1 MQEDVVLIR
10 LKNFICSHHHHRL
23 RVCLSQMGMV
33 APALTL
39 GSLKFLSSRAVVCNY
54 QGAEAAEGSRPG
66 NCALGGLSAGKIIE
80 GPKSRSGVW
89 GVDHGGRGRCW
100 GTSVCCH
107 AQPQQQQ
114 SAGEGE
120 VEGVVDGMRK
130 LLASEEKDLAT
141 QAARDL
147 VSSLDQQGRVA
158 LLSAFYSCGSDEDP
172 DAHFKEADVN
182 LDGMLDAKEFATY
195 AEAQAMKYGSST
207 KPLSTKQMV
216 QLFTRAAI
224 GMVGFGFTDNA
235 IMIIAGDAIQNSI
248 GATLGLTTLLSAG
261 LGNAVADLIGTA
273 FRGYIERWSG
283 KMMPDAVPIS
293 AHQME
298 QKEAWWAETV
308 GASSGVTVGCLLGL
322 APLFLLH
329 NNNSHKNDD
338 RPIDTGA
345 NNDAKFASISSYT
358 TSSFLLPQVDA
369 ADVDRERL
377 ENTDPLTSLTTSIR
391 PAHTPARQSFH
402 SKVCGTPLLLSIVVV
417 MALRRLVNYRKT
429 FGPKTRN
436 YCE

>member
-1 MQEDVVLIR
+1 M
-10 LKNFICSHHHHRL
+10 H
-23 RVCLSQMGMV
+23 
-33 APALTL
+33 A
-39 GSLKFLSSRAVVCNY
+39 
-54 QGAEAAEGSRPG
+54 
-66 NCALGGLSAGKIIE
+66 
-80 GPKSRSGVW
+80 
-89 GVDHGGRGRCW
+89 GGRGRCR
-100 GTSVCCH
+100 GASVCCH

-114 SAGEGE
+114 SPDGGETVGE

-130 LLASEEKDLAT
+130 LLASEEIDLAT

-147 VSSLDQQGRVA
+147 VSSLDRQGRVA
-158 LLSAFYSCGSDEDP
+158 LLSAFYSCGSDEHS

-195 AEAQAMKYGSST
+195 AEAQAMKYGHST

-322 APLFLLH
+322 APLFLLNH
-329 NNNSHKNDD
+329 NNNSRKNED
-338 RPIDTGA
+338 RPIDSGA
-345 NNDAKFASISSYT
+345 NIDAKFASISSST
-358 TSSFLLPQVDA
+358 TSSFLIPQVDA
-369 ADVDRERL
+369 AQVDRQCL
-377 ENTDPLTSLTTSIR
+377 ETTAPLTHVTTSIR
-391 PAHTPARQSFH
+391 PVHTPARQSFH
-402 SKVCGTPLLLSIVVV
+402 STVWGTPLLLSIVVV
-417 MALRRLVNYRKT
+417 MALRRVVNYRKI
-429 FGPKTRN
+429 FGPKKRN
-436 YCE
+436 

>member
-1 MQEDVVLIR
+1 M
-10 LKNFICSHHHHRL
+10 
-23 RVCLSQMGMV
+23 
-33 APALTL
+33 
-39 GSLKFLSSRAVVCNY
+39 
-54 QGAEAAEGSRPG
+54 
-66 NCALGGLSAGKIIE
+66 IE
-80 GPKSRSGVW
+80 GPNSRCGVW
-89 GVDHGGRGRCW
+89 GVHAGGRGRCR
-100 GTSVCCH
+100 GASVCCH

-114 SAGEGE
+114 SPDGGETVGE

-130 LLASEEKDLAT
+130 LLASEEIDLAT

-147 VSSLDQQGRVA
+147 VSSLDRQGRVA
-158 LLSAFYSCGSDEDP
+158 LLSAFYSCGSDEHS

-195 AEAQAMKYGSST
+195 AEAQAMKYGHST

-322 APLFLLH
+322 APLFLLNH
-329 NNNSHKNDD
+329 NNNSRKNED
-338 RPIDTGA
+338 RPIDSGA
-345 NNDAKFASISSYT
+345 NIDAKFASISSST
-358 TSSFLLPQVDA
+358 TSSFLIPQVDA
-369 ADVDRERL
+369 AQPVTIFFMLVLRPGSHFRVKPLGSVVLKQTSVGCTPIRMFRGKLHVGQTHAVPEPGNVQCEIPPSHEDQTLKEYSGPQGFARSSKAMVDCLIDEV
-377 ENTDPLTSLTTSIR
+377 D
-391 PAHTPARQSFH
+391 A
-402 SKVCGTPLLLSIVVV
+402 
-417 MALRRLVNYRKT
+417 
-429 FGPKTRN
+429 
-436 YCE
+436 